1 MGSFDEAGTA
11 TSARETV
18 VDKFE
23 PGASEVSN
31 FDQTATKERMI
42 LHVRLDPRGTPS
54 PPDTL
59 PHGYPGLTQRP
70 DPDCPG
76 SGSYKSPIRTFEPL
90 FAHR

>member
-54 PPDTL
+54 PPTPCRTVTL
-59 PHGYPGLTQRP
+59 
-70 DPDCPG
+70 
-76 SGSYKSPIRTFEPL
+76 
-90 FAHR
+90 A